1 MSYSMLDHHS
11 FSNIQIHM
19 MTYIV
24 NMEFGNTNVTLN
36 AVTLW
41 ISENQHLKVNVLNLS
56 EFIVIPN
63 LFCEIYTI
71 Y

>member
-1 MSYSMLDHHS
+1 
-11 FSNIQIHM
+11 M
-19 MTYIV
+19 MRYIV

-36 AVTLW
+36 AVTPW

-63 LFCEIYTI
+63 LFREIYTVTV
-71 Y
+71 